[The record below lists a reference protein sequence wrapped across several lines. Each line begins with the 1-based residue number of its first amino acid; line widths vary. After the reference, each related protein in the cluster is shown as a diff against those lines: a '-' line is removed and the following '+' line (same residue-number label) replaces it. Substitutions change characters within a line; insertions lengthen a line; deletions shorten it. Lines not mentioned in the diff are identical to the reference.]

1 MERIFY
7 ICGLKRDKASII
19 DKRISLALKV
29 INDNDIT
36 NDNLLEKIIHKV
48 NLSKSRFL
56 HLFKD
61 NIGIS
66 FKDFVLTKKFLK
78 TWIYLAQ
85 GENITDACI
94 HGGFFCRPFLASD
107 DINYEWTKDNY
118 KAIWEKYMC
127 VAPYSIVCAYNDKT
141 MGEVYN
147 DKLLFEKTLK
157 IAEFIL
163 KAAEKEGIILSKE
176 LPLVSVNKAKDYPM
190 DLKTSFHR
198 DFECKDKPNEK
209 EIFIDALLSLGK
221 KHNLDSACIKNCIE
235 KFNY

>member
-85 GENITDACI
+85 GESITDACI
-94 HGGFFCRPFLASD
+94 HGGFFDSAHYTHFMSQCFGLT
-107 DINYEWTKDNY
+107 TKDELKN
-118 KAIWEKYMC
+118 ID
-127 VAPYSIVCAYNDKT
+127 SIYVVDK
-141 MGEVYN
+141 
-147 DKLLFEKTLK
+147 F
-157 IAEFIL
+157 
-163 KAAEKEGIILSKE
+163 
-176 LPLVSVNKAKDYPM
+176 
-190 DLKTSFHR
+190 
-198 DFECKDKPNEK
+198 
-209 EIFIDALLSLGK
+209 
-221 KHNLDSACIKNCIE
+221 
-235 KFNY
+235 